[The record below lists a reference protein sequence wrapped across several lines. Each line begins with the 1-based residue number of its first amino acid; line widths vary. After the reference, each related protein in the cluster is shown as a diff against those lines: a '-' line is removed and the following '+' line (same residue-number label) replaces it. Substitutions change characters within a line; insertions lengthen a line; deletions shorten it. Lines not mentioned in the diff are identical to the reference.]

1 MRAPEFW
8 SRPSL
13 AATALTPLGWIYGAV
28 TDWKR
33 THARPHRARAK
44 VICVGNLTA
53 GGSGKTP
60 IVEAIVR
67 NLKARGARVVIL
79 SRGYGGSLPGPVLVN
94 SGAHTASDVGDEP
107 LMLSAAAPVIVARD
121 RREGAIL
128 ADAEGADFIV
138 MDDGYQNF
146 ALEKDIAIVVVDAA
160 KGFGNGRILPAGPL
174 RETVAAGLARADA
187 VVLVGPGAPALPG
200 HCGPVLRASLV
211 PQGGEQLM
219 GRKVVAFA
227 GIGRPEKFFATL
239 RALKVDLAATKTFPD
254 HHRFT
259 AVEISALK
267 AKAKQ
272 EGAMLVTTEK
282 DFVRLA
288 STDRDNIAA
297 LAVTAQFESAEALDG
312 VIARLRTSA

>member
-1 MRAPEFW
+1 MHAPEFW

-13 AATALTPLGWIYGAV
+13 AATALSPIGWIYGAI

-33 THARPHRARAK
+33 THASPYRARAK

-67 NLKARGARVVIL
+67 NLKAQGVHVVVL
-79 SRGYGGSLPGPVLVN
+79 SRGYGGHLAGPIMVN
-94 SGAHTASDVGDEP
+94 PQIHTAGDVGDEP
-107 LMLSAAAPVIVARD
+107 LMLSATAPVIVARD
-121 RREGAIL
+121 REKGAIL
-128 ADAEGADFIV
+128 ADIEGADIIV

-146 ALEKDIAIVVVDAA
+146 ALEKDISIVVVDAE

-174 RETVAAGLARADA
+174 REPAARGLARADA
-187 VVLVGPGAPALPG
+187 VVLVGQGAPALPG
-200 HCGPVLRASLV
+200 YSGPVLRANLV
-211 PQGGEQLM
+211 PRGGEPLT
-219 GRKVVAFA
+219 GRKAVAFA

-239 RALKVDLAATKTFPD
+239 STLKVDLSVTQAFPD

-259 AVEISALK
+259 PAEISQLK

-288 STDRDNIAA
+288 PADREGIAA
-297 LAVTAQFESAEALDG
+297 LPVVAQFEPVNALDALLAS
-312 VIARLRTSA
+312 VRMKA